1 MLKRLVTMTTLPLF
15 AMAAAAG
22 LSGCQG
28 HRGCGGPE
36 CVETQASPQ
45 VACNCGTPAYSP
57 AHSAPGHTPDGW
69 MRLEPQPAPAAA
81 PMPMAP
87 MHHYPPAP
95 SVPKNLGPSPMP
107 PQEAQPSEDGPAEAE
122 TARIR
127 TRQPSSVAVQSISRS
142 RMLPA
147 APPMSRQN
155 PIPTRMAPAP
165 RPTAVALQMPEI
177 PSERP
182 KYADP
187 FDDPFFGGGHSVPG
201 IADSGSEPAANAP
214 GNVASPP
221 LQRAPLEDAAPLA
234 PIPED
239 IDGPALL
246 VP

>member
-1 MLKRLVTMTTLPLF
+1 
-15 AMAAAAG
+15 
-22 LSGCQG
+22 
-28 HRGCGGPE
+28 
-36 CVETQASPQ
+36 
-45 VACNCGTPAYSP
+45 
-57 AHSAPGHTPDGW
+57 
-69 MRLEPQPAPAAA
+69 
-81 PMPMAP
+81 
-87 MHHYPPAP
+87 
-95 SVPKNLGPSPMP
+95 
-107 PQEAQPSEDGPAEAE
+107 
-122 TARIR
+122 
-127 TRQPSSVAVQSISRS
+127 
-142 RMLPA
+142 MLPA

-239 IDGPALL
+239 IDGPALAIGTGLTQEQVCRAAIGAVMRRDIRIVRPVMELEGVSYLSYFAERQEWRYKCRVNGRSVQWGMAEGRWRTHPLDGTVTFERAPRSL
-246 VP
+246 VIRQQHADGSGDSQSFALDSL